1 MLIVFDGI
9 SQEEL
14 DEIIDRVNERNCPWL
29 KEAREREE
37 AERKHRL
44 ENQVLRELAE
54 WEVKKSHF
62 RDAIKELKRIRQD
75 VIDHKTDLRFGDVIA
90 LGPEGFVLTV

>member
-37 AERKHRL
+37 TERKHRL
-44 ENQVLRELAE
+44 ENQVLRELSE

-62 RDAIKELKRIRQD
+62 REAYHELVDIRKRVAEGRS
-75 VIDHKTDLRFGDVIA
+75 DLHVGDMIA
-90 LGPEGFVLTV
+90 LGPEGFVFTV